1 MRILLLFSF
10 VAWAACPLDAQASDI
25 TAPELARH
33 LGVSTWRVP
42 EFKLPARFTV
52 RLQKIRDGKID
63 KEGDY
68 PLRDGGKLATG
79 KYQDATSGLVLFIE
93 PEANFP

>member
-1 MRILLLFSF
+1 MKILLLFSF
-10 VAWAACPLDAQASDI
+10 AVWAACPLDAQASDI

-42 EFKLPARFTV
+42 ESKLPARFTV

-63 KEGDY
+63 KE
-68 PLRDGGKLATG
+68 
-79 KYQDATSGLVLFIE
+79 S
-93 PEANFP
+93 NFP